1 MFEHSIKVPR
11 HFKISANIVKKV
23 ATEGGSVKN
32 LLYDSKLRFFR
43 TNVIYALIT
52 ETIKHSGDVD
62 KLFEATGIL
71 TKEPRLDPWLAKVI
85 ATELI
90 FGKKELPGRSK
101 PEETI
106 LSYKELFEK
115 VPLPPVEVKSEG
127 NFLFI
132 YFRYKNLL
140 PAATMAESTEKGPL
154 IPRHTQQAAYALAI
168 LFLYSIAMF
177 TLPFVAFFGV
187 RHILSEYYPVD
198 TFMRTVWSV
207 VSAVVVVNS
216 IIFLYAYKAYHEKE
230 YDEHVRRPRYVR
242 INTNLLTTSDAIG
255 AFQDEGYKFIRCTS
269 GSYDDYLKQIQG
281 LTEYDFT
288 QDYHVKTMFVFH
300 PNTKFHDYDLY
311 LENKLILQDKATAL
325 PVHLLAPPQGSV
337 ILDMCAAPGM
347 KTTQL
352 AAYIRNQGKIY
363 AVERNEQ
370 RYETLCDFVNK
381 TESKCVT
388 TMHRDSLD
396 IKKGECDDAEYI
408 ILDPSCSGSG
418 MQLSIHNYVEDVR
431 LARLTSLQEKF
442 LKHAMNSFP
451 KAKKIVYSTCSLF
464 PQENERV
471 ISNVV
476 KSSRAKWKVL
486 NVKELLK
493 GNWNNFGSGMYGEMG
508 TRCLYSKPD
517 SDLTTGFFLAV
528 LERDP
533 KQEKPEDGTDK
544 ETSNVKKEKKKRPVE
559 EDSVAVEAASAEL
572 NDEEVLK
579 DRKKKKRS
587 KEECNVQRLSN
598 DNTIK
603 NKKHKEA
610 DSETND
616 NVEENK
622 FDNEESK
629 KSKKKKKKDRENDLA
644 EEINFVPDNN
654 VDDSIEEQKKK
665 KKRKNKENEVEE
677 RNKSKDVNTNLE
689 NDLAE
694 EISFI
699 PDNNVED
706 SIVEKKKKKKRKNK
720 ENEVEERNE
729 SIDVNTNGD
738 SCEPVKKKKKRNKE

>member
-52 ETIKHSGDVD
+52 ETIKHSADVD

-106 LSYKELFEK
+106 LNYKELFEK
-115 VPLPPVEVKSEG
+115 VPLPPVEVKSE
-127 NFLFI
+127 
-132 YFRYKNLL
+132 
-140 PAATMAESTEKGPL
+140 
-154 IPRHTQQAAYALAI
+154 
-168 LFLYSIAMF
+168 
-177 TLPFVAFFGV
+177 
-187 RHILSEYYPVD
+187 
-198 TFMRTVWSV
+198 
-207 VSAVVVVNS
+207 
-216 IIFLYAYKAYHEKE
+216 
-230 YDEHVRRPRYVR
+230 VRRPRYVR

-269 GSYDDYLKQIQG
+269 GCYDDYLKQIQG

-370 RYETLCDFVNK
+370 RYQTLCDFVNK

-533 KQEKPEDGTDK
+533 KQANPEDGTDK
-544 ETSNVKKEKKKRPVE
+544 EPSKVKKEKMKHQVE
-559 EDSVAVEAASAEL
+559 EDLEAVEASYAEF
-572 NDEEVLK
+572 NDDEVSK
-579 DRKKKKRS
+579 HRKKKKKS
-587 KEECNVQRLSN
+587 KEECNVQKLPN

-603 NKKHKEA
+603 KKKNKEA
-610 DSETND
+610 DSAAKDT
-616 NVEENK
+616 VEENNLH
-622 FDNEESK
+622 NEESK
-629 KSKKKKKKDRENDLA
+629 NSTKKTKKDRENDLA
-644 EEINFVPDNN
+644 EAISLVPGNN
-654 VDDSIEEQKKK
+654 I
-665 KKRKNKENEVEE
+665 
-677 RNKSKDVNTNLE
+677 
-689 NDLAE
+689 
-694 EISFI
+694 
-699 PDNNVED
+699 ED
-706 SIVEKKKKKKRKNK
+706 SIVEQKKKKKRKNK

-738 SCEPVKKKKKRNKE
+738 GCEPVKKKKKRNIE

>member
-115 VPLPPVEVKSEG
+115 VPLPPVEVKSE
-127 NFLFI
+127 
-132 YFRYKNLL
+132 
-140 PAATMAESTEKGPL
+140 
-154 IPRHTQQAAYALAI
+154 
-168 LFLYSIAMF
+168 
-177 TLPFVAFFGV
+177 
-187 RHILSEYYPVD
+187 
-198 TFMRTVWSV
+198 
-207 VSAVVVVNS
+207 
-216 IIFLYAYKAYHEKE
+216 
-230 YDEHVRRPRYVR
+230 VRRPRYVR

-622 FDNEESK
+622 FENEESK

-644 EEINFVPDNN
+644 EEINVVPDNN
-654 VDDSIEEQKKK
+654 VDDSIVEQKKK

-677 RNKSKDVNTNLE
+677 RNKSIDVNTNRE

-706 SIVEKKKKKKRKNK
+706 LIVEKKKKKKQLI
-720 ENEVEERNE
+720 VEERNE

>member
-115 VPLPPVEVKSEG
+115 VPLPTVEVKPE
-127 NFLFI
+127 
-132 YFRYKNLL
+132 
-140 PAATMAESTEKGPL
+140 
-154 IPRHTQQAAYALAI
+154 
-168 LFLYSIAMF
+168 
-177 TLPFVAFFGV
+177 
-187 RHILSEYYPVD
+187 
-198 TFMRTVWSV
+198 
-207 VSAVVVVNS
+207 
-216 IIFLYAYKAYHEKE
+216 
-230 YDEHVRRPRYVR
+230 VRRPRYVR

-370 RYETLCDFVNK
+370 RYETLCDFVKK

-396 IKKGECDDAEYI
+396 IKKGECDDVEYI

-451 KAKKIVYSTCSLF
+451 NAKKIVYSTCSLF

-533 KQEKPEDGTDK
+533 KQEKPDDGTDK
-544 ETSNVKKEKKKRPVE
+544 EPSNVKKKKTKRLVE
-559 EDSVAVEAASAEL
+559 EDSVAVEAASPEL
-572 NDEEVLK
+572 NDGEFSK
-579 DRKKKKRS
+579 DRKKKKKS
-587 KEECNVQRLSN
+587 KEECEVQGLPS
-598 DNTIK
+598 DNSIK
-603 NKKHKEA
+603 KKKHKEA
-610 DSETND
+610 DSENNY

-622 FDNEESK
+622 LDNEDSK
-629 KSKKKKKKDRENDLA
+629 KSKKKNKKDRENDLA
-644 EEINFVPDNN
+644 EESSFVPDNN
-654 VDDSIEEQKKK
+654 VEDSVVEQKKK
-665 KKRKNKENEVEE
+665 KKRKNKENAVEE
-677 RNKSKDVNTNLE
+677 KNESTDVNTNRE
-689 NDLAE
+689 NDSAE
-694 EISFI
+694 EICFV

-706 SIVEKKKKKKRKNK
+706 SIEVQKKKKKRKNK
-720 ENEVEERNE
+720 ENAIEERNV
-729 SIDVNTNGD
+729 SIDNTNGD

>member
-52 ETIKHSGDVD
+52 ETIKHSADVD

-115 VPLPPVEVKSEG
+115 VPLPPVEVKSE
-127 NFLFI
+127 
-132 YFRYKNLL
+132 
-140 PAATMAESTEKGPL
+140 
-154 IPRHTQQAAYALAI
+154 
-168 LFLYSIAMF
+168 
-177 TLPFVAFFGV
+177 
-187 RHILSEYYPVD
+187 
-198 TFMRTVWSV
+198 
-207 VSAVVVVNS
+207 
-216 IIFLYAYKAYHEKE
+216 
-230 YDEHVRRPRYVR
+230 VRRPRYVR

-269 GSYDDYLKQIQG
+269 GCYDDYLKQIQG

-370 RYETLCDFVNK
+370 RYQTLCDFVNK

-493 GNWNNFGSGMYGEMG
+493 GNWNNFGSGMY
-508 TRCLYSKPD
+508 
-517 SDLTTGFFLAV
+517 AV

-533 KQEKPEDGTDK
+533 KQANPEDGTDK
-544 ETSNVKKEKKKRPVE
+544 EPSKVKKEKMKHQVE
-559 EDSVAVEAASAEL
+559 EDLEAVEASYAEF
-572 NDEEVLK
+572 NDDEVSK
-579 DRKKKKRS
+579 HRKKKKKS
-587 KEECNVQRLSN
+587 KEECNVQKLPN

-603 NKKHKEA
+603 KKKNKEA
-610 DSETND
+610 DSAAKDT
-616 NVEENK
+616 VEENNLH
-622 FDNEESK
+622 NEESK
-629 KSKKKKKKDRENDLA
+629 NSTKKTKKDRENDLA
-644 EEINFVPDNN
+644 EAISLVPDNN
-654 VDDSIEEQKKK
+654 I
-665 KKRKNKENEVEE
+665 
-677 RNKSKDVNTNLE
+677 
-689 NDLAE
+689 
-694 EISFI
+694 
-699 PDNNVED
+699 ED
-706 SIVEKKKKKKRKNK
+706 SIVEQKKKKKRKNK

-738 SCEPVKKKKKRNKE
+738 GCEPVKKKKKRNIE